1 MGVVGRLFARAV
13 LLVAEQQ
20 DIVGNNGFA
29 WREIGKALP
38 CPDLVTLEDSG
49 IALDRLHQR
58 AGFALFGGAALAE
71 TASAQ
76 SRPELIDALRWR
88 GEIVLGVKV
97 GVHGQIDLDPLQPG
111 HHAGEGTDMLAEPRH
126 R

>member
-1 MGVVGRLFARAV
+1 MSSR
-13 LLVAEQQ
+13 
-20 DIVGNNGFA
+20 NGFA
-29 WREIGKALP
+29 WREISKALP
-38 CPDLVTLEDSG
+38 CPDLVALKIR

-58 AGFALFGGAALAE
+58 AGFALFGSAALAE

-97 GVHGQIDLDPLQPG
+97 GVHGQIDLDPLQPR
-111 HHAGEGTDMLAEPRH
+111 HHAGEGADMLSEPRH